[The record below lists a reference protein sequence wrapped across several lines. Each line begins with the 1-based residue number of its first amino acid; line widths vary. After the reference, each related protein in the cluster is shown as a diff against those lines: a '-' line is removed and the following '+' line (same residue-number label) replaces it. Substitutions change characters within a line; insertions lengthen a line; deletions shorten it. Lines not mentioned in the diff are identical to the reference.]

1 MMPTLAGINWWAIPY
16 YSEKQGY
23 LSSMRLTKDDL
34 LDIQC
39 FVYFL
44 FKGTIHPK
52 LIGENYVF
60 GLVRDLQ
67 RLENVFRL
75 FAEAL
80 RQHSLGGR
88 ADHRA
93 EEYLVAHYV
102 NKDSE
107 QAQALLAT
115 ISDEQPDDVHTHF
128 FQLAQHFIYNTFAD
142 PIQNSDYLLGL
153 DGVGTCAVPA
163 FAVWTNV
170 VNAPAPDKAAAYTRA
185 LQRANDRARAELD
198 GDWPAEPFQD
208 WEIDQEIY

>member
-1 MMPTLAGINWWAIPY
+1 
-16 YSEKQGY
+16 
-23 LSSMRLTKDDL
+23 MRLAKDDL

-60 GLVRDLQ
+60 ELVRDLQ
-67 RLENVFRL
+67 LLENVFRL

-88 ADHRA
+88 ADNRA

-115 ISDEQPDDVHTHF
+115 ISSGQPDDVYTQF

-142 PIQNSDYLLGL
+142 PIQDPDYLLSL
-153 DGVGTCAVPA
+153 DGVGTYAVPA

-170 VNAPAPDKAAAYTRA
+170 VNAPAPDEATAYTRA

-198 GDWPAEPFQD
+198 GDWPKEPFQD